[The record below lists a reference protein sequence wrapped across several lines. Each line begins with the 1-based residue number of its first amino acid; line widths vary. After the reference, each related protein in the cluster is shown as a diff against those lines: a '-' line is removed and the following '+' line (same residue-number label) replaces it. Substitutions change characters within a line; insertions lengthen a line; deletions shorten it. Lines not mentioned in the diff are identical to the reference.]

1 MPDKITTLVELAMNS
16 TTDAAKLAA
25 LAQAK
30 RIYRNQGITLPKPK
44 PVQAPTVPKVEVIAP
59 TIDTKERETLLK
71 LNLSLTKENKE
82 LQDQVAQLSL
92 PIVPEVLL
100 DQWFSTRGWIAI
112 AIPIFFIV
120 IVVLGMF
127 LL

>member
-16 TTDAAKLAA
+16 TSDTAKLAA

-30 RIYRNQGITLPKPK
+30 RVYRNQGIVLPKPK
-44 PVQAPTVPKVEVIAP
+44 PVQASPVPKVEVIAP

-92 PIVPEVLL
+92 PIVPEVLS
-100 DQWFSTRGWIAI
+100 DQPYSKWGWISLGALI
-112 AIPIFFIV
+112 LV
-120 IVVLGMF
+120 VVLGMF